1 MAYMIPIYVNLVMNG
16 RKEIEEVP
24 STLRNQV
31 KKKVEELRLEQ
42 QRIQSEETEAE
53 QGLFFMGDDENV

>member
-16 RKEIEEVP
+16 RKTIEEVP

-31 KKKVEELRLEQ
+31 KKKVEELKLEQ
-42 QRIQSEETEAE
+42 QVQSEETEAE
-53 QGLFFMGDDENV
+53 

>member
-16 RKEIEEVP
+16 RKTIEEVP

-31 KKKVEELRLEQ
+31 KNKVEELRVEQ
-42 QRIQSEETEAE
+42 QIQSEETEAE
-53 QGLFFMGDDENV
+53 

>member
-16 RKEIEEVP
+16 RKTIEEVP

-31 KKKVEELRLEQ
+31 KKKVEELKLEQ
-42 QRIQSEETEAE
+42 QQVQS
-53 QGLFFMGDDENV
+53 

>member
-16 RKEIEEVP
+16 RKTIEEVP

-31 KKKVEELRLEQ
+31 KKKVEELKLEQ
-42 QRIQSEETEAE
+42 QHVQSEETEAE
-53 QGLFFMGDDENV
+53 

>member
-16 RKEIEEVP
+16 RKTIEEVP

-31 KKKVEELRLEQ
+31 KKKVEELKLEQ
-42 QRIQSEETEAE
+42 QQVQSEETEA
-53 QGLFFMGDDENV
+53 

>member
-16 RKEIEEVP
+16 RKTIEEVP

-31 KKKVEELRLEQ
+31 KKKVEELNLEQ
-42 QRIQSEETEAE
+42 QIQSEETKAE
-53 QGLFFMGDDENV
+53 

>member
-1 MAYMIPIYVNLVMNG
+1 MNS

-53 QGLFFMGDDENV
+53 

>member
-1 MAYMIPIYVNLVMNG
+1 MAFMIPIYVNLVLNG
-16 RKEIEEVP
+16 RKTIEEVP

-42 QRIQSEETEAE
+42 QVQSEETEA
-53 QGLFFMGDDENV
+53 

>member
-16 RKEIEEVP
+16 RKMMEEVP

-42 QRIQSEETEAE
+42 QVQSEETEAE
-53 QGLFFMGDDENV
+53 

>member
-16 RKEIEEVP
+16 RKTIEEVP

-31 KKKVEELRLEQ
+31 KKKVEELKLEQ
-42 QRIQSEETEAE
+42 QQIQSEETEAE
-53 QGLFFMGDDENV
+53 

>member
-16 RKEIEEVP
+16 RKTIEEVP

-31 KKKVEELRLEQ
+31 KKKVEELKLEQ
-42 QRIQSEETEAE
+42 QQVQSEETEAE
-53 QGLFFMGDDENV
+53 

>member
-16 RKEIEEVP
+16 RKTIEEVP

-31 KKKVEELRLEQ
+31 KKKVEELKLEQ
-42 QRIQSEETEAE
+42 QVQSEEAEAE
-53 QGLFFMGDDENV
+53 